1 MEYSYQLEMKR
12 ERVCSRFEEN
22 GVAIDRNAI
31 EIVSASPYEYRARMD
46 FLWWYDGSFG
56 LRQKGKWFSAVN
68 LEECRL
74 LPKPAMQAALEVN
87 RRVQESGLP
96 FRDSKRQTPGL
107 RYLVIRSGIFTGDI
121 QLSFVSD
128 AMEIPSSLWEGIEG
142 VTSVYQ
148 LLNENLE
155 NDLSDGEA
163 IHLWG
168 EPFYRERIE
177 GREFF
182 VGPRSFF
189 QPNPVVASRMVE
201 HVRQIVS
208 SFSSRNGLIDLY
220 CGIGLFAI
228 LLSDCFENVIG
239 IENNQESVALAKRN
253 AGDLPVLFGCLDA
266 EKWSW
271 PSRSKY
277 DAVLV
282 DPPRTGLHASVI
294 PLLKN
299 DPFSNLIY
307 VSCNPSRGVEDI
319 AQLLEA
325 YDLVSVK
332 LFDQFPQTVHVEM
345 IAHLCK
351 KSR

>member
-1 MEYSYQLEMKR
+1 MAEKCIPVGPEQ
-12 ERVCSRFEEN
+12 
-22 GVAIDRNAI
+22 I
-31 EIVSASPYEYRARMD
+31 EIVSAEPFEYRGRMD
-46 FLWWYDGSFG
+46 LLWWYDGSFG
-56 LRQKGKWFSAVN
+56 LRQKGKWYSAVN

-74 LPKPAMQAALEVN
+74 LPAPVMQTALDVN

-128 AMEIPSSLWEGIEG
+128 ALSLPSSLWEGLKN

-163 IHLWG
+163 VHLWG
-168 EPFYRERIE
+168 EPFYRERIC

-201 HVRQIVS
+201 HVREIVAS
-208 SFSSRNGLIDLY
+208 LPSKEGLIDLY

-228 LLSDCFENVIG
+228 SLCDCFGRVIG
-239 IENNQESVALAKRN
+239 IENNQEAVALAKRN
-253 AGDLPVLFGCLDA
+253 AGDAPVLFACLDA

-271 PSRSKY
+271 PSRRQY
-277 DAVLV
+277 DTLLV

-299 DPFSNLIY
+299 EPFTNLIY
-307 VSCNPSRGVEDI
+307 VSCNPHRGIEDI
-319 AQLLEA
+319 AVLLDA
-325 YDLVSVK
+325 YDLISVK

-345 IAHLCK
+345 IAHLRK
-351 KSR
+351 KA